1 MPFKER
7 QQIAICAAAAIMI
20 VAFALLR
27 YLPLQ
32 KRAKAVTEERTA
44 QMLAIMKAS
53 SAGRKLSPLKEE
65 LLQLQRS
72 VKNYERLVPSER
84 ALGEFLQEIAGLMNE
99 HNLRE
104 QLVQPGE
111 EIEAGELN
119 CIPVNMQCKGT
130 LAQLFEFYK
139 SLQKLDRLARIEEVK
154 LINDSNFNGE
164 VSMQTRAVIYYRK
177 NTGQG

>member
-7 QQIAICAAAAIMI
+7 QQIVICAGAAVMI
-20 VAFALLR
+20 VAFVLLR

-32 KRAKAVTEERTA
+32 KRVKAVNEKRTA

-53 SAGRKLSPLKEE
+53 SASRRLSSLKEKM
-65 LLQLQRS
+65 LQLQRS
-72 VKNYERLVPSER
+72 VKNYERQVPSQR
-84 ALGEFLQEIAGLMNE
+84 ALGEFLQEIADLMDE

-104 QLVQPGE
+104 QLVQPGK

-119 CIPVNMQCKGT
+119 CIPVNMQCKGK
-130 LAQLFEFYK
+130 LVQLFEFYK

-154 LINDSNFNGE
+154 LINDSNFDGE
-164 VSMQTRAVIYYRK
+164 VSMQTSAVIYYQEDTK
-177 NTGQG
+177 V